1 MSTVGVALRMSRR
14 GIVAVG
20 APVLR
25 AAGLAASR
33 VVGHVRWRV
42 GMARLGR
49 REGWPVVVTV
59 VFGVLGAL
67 FVAAAVAGWSA

>member
-1 MSTVGVALRMSRR
+1 MSTVGMALRMSRR

-20 APVLR
+20 TPALR
-25 AAGLAASR
+25 AAGSMASG
-33 VVGHVRWRV
+33 VVDRVRWRV

-49 REGWPVVVTV
+49 REGWPVVVTA
-59 VFGVLGAL
+59 VFGGFGLL